1 MENEN
6 KKIPLIVVAGP
17 TAAGKSECAVELARR
32 IDGEIISADS
42 MQVYRYMDI
51 GSAKITLE
59 EMMGI
64 PHYMI
69 DVADPDESF
78 DVVRYKEMAKE
89 YIRRIH
95 SRGHIPILCGGTGFY
110 IQAVTRDIDF
120 TDTFADPDYRNEL
133 LSFAEVN
140 GADALHERLAE
151 VDPGAAEQIHPNNL
165 KRVIRAL
172 EFYRETG
179 NRISDHNETEKQRE
193 TPYDLLFF
201 VINEARDTLY
211 DRIDRRVDFMLEEGL
226 QDEVAYLRAMGLT
239 REMVSMQG
247 LGYKEMLD
255 VLDEKIP
262 YEEGVRILKRDTRH
276 FAKRQLTWF
285 RREKDAV
292 WIDRAD
298 FGGDS
303 IKIAEYLAE
312 AAGKRFNIAVHS
324 AEPVYAHLKP
334 ARGN

>member
-6 KKIPLIVVAGP
+6 TKIPLIVVAGP

-32 IDGEIISADS
+32 IGGEIISADS
-42 MQVYRYMDI
+42 MQVYRHMDI

-69 DVADPDESF
+69 DVADPCESF
-78 DVVRYKEMAKE
+78 DVVRFKEMAKAYVHE
-89 YIRRIH
+89 IH
-95 SRGHIPILCGGTGFY
+95 ARGHIPILCGGTGFY

-133 LSFAEVN
+133 LSYAEKN
-140 GADALHERLAE
+140 GADALHSRLAA
-151 VDPGAAEQIHPNNL
+151 VDPCAAEQIHPNNM

-179 NRISDHNETEKQRE
+179 NKISDHNEAEKQRE

-201 VINEARDTLY
+201 VISEARKTLY
-211 DRIDRRVDFMLEEGL
+211 ERIDRRVDFMMEEGL
-226 QDEVAYLRAMGLT
+226 LDEVAYLRAMGL
-239 REMVSMQG
+239 RRDMVSMQG

-255 VLDEKIP
+255 VLDGKIP

-285 RREKDAV
+285 RRERDAR

-303 IKIAEYLAE
+303 IKIAEYMAE
-312 AAGKRFNIAVHS
+312 TAQRELKIAVQDPSPIPGHVGK
-324 AEPVYAHLKP
+324 A
-334 ARGN
+334 